1 MKEKLSPLFLRNTEI
16 LEMVEGIFS
25 IHFQFTVHSVFCH
38 KLVYKSIV
46 FQKKVFDMRIMYFKL
61 SELES
66 EISIFI

>member
-25 IHFQFTVHSVFCH
+25 IHFQFNVHSVFCH
-38 KLVYKSIV
+38 KSVYKSIV
-46 FQKKVFDMRIMYFKL
+46 LQKKVFDLRIMYFKL
-61 SELES
+61 YELES